1 MKDDSVYLR
10 HIDEC
15 LRRIE
20 KNISLGL
27 DAFLASETIQDATLR
42 NLQTMSEA
50 TQRLSDELKSTRP
63 DIEWERI
70 SAFRN
75 ILVHNYL
82 GIDLELIWTII
93 ERDTPALKNAVS
105 EMIRDLPKATV

>member
-10 HIDEC
+10 HIDDC

-20 KNISLGL
+20 KNIAIGL

-50 TQRLSDELKSTRP
+50 TQRLSEELKSIRP

-70 SAFRN
+70 GAFRN

-82 GIDLELIWTII
+82 GVDLELIWTII
-93 ERDTPALKNAVS
+93 ERDMPALKKAIG
-105 EMIRDLPKATV
+105 EMLDNLEEDV